1 MKIRLQYASDVAV
14 VPASAVA
21 VLERASATDLRVL
34 LALCADAAAREDVE
48 AHADALC
55 SRAGCT
61 SAQLDAALAFW
72 RGAGVL
78 ETVGEMEAHAEAVTD
93 SANAVAEERE
103 TPLTDTAQPA
113 ATGLPALQE
122 EITEG
127 GRVRIVRARRTTTLP
142 QYTTDEL
149 TAMLEKHRDAAAVIN
164 ECQNIMRTVFNEN
177 ETKILVGLMDYL
189 ALDGAY
195 LVLLCSHCMKLGKDS
210 MRYVER
216 VAFDMVE
223 GGVKDVTA
231 LQETLRHEDEVRE
244 TEYKIR
250 SLYGAQGRKLTPSEK
265 KYIKRWTEEWRFDFA
280 LIERAY
286 ETAVDTKGEA
296 SMRYADGI
304 LKRWHEEG
312 LTTIEQ
318 VEASDEKWR
327 QAQESARAAKGE
339 PRRGGRSS
347 KPEDG
352 GSFDTEDFFEAALKR
367 SFEDL

>member
-1 MKIRLQYASDVAV
+1 MNIKLLYASDVAV

-21 VLERASATDLRVL
+21 VLERASAVDLRIL

-48 AHADALC
+48 AHADVLC
-55 SRAGCT
+55 ARTGCT
-61 SAQLDAALAFW
+61 HAQLGAALAFW
-72 RGAGVL
+72 HGAGVL
-78 ETVGEMEAHAEAVTD
+78 ETVGEMATASNADPASTAVPAESVSTDVSQPTAVLSD
-93 SANAVAEERE
+93 
-103 TPLTDTAQPA
+103 
-113 ATGLPALQE
+113 LQE

-127 GRVRIVRARRTTTLP
+127 GRVRVVRARRTTALP
-142 QYTTDEL
+142 QYTTEEL
-149 TAMLEKHRDAAAVIN
+149 TAMLEKHRDAAAVIH
-164 ECQNIMRTVFNEN
+164 ECQNIMRTVFNES

-195 LVLLCSHCMKLGKDS
+195 LILLCSHCMKLGKDS

-223 GGVKDVTA
+223 DGVKDVSA

-250 SLYGAQGRKLTPSEK
+250 SLYGAQGRKLTPTEK
-265 KYIKRWTEEWRFDFA
+265 KYIKRWLEEWRFDFA

-304 LKRWHEEG
+304 LKRWHDEG
-312 LTTIEQ
+312 LATIGQ
-318 VEASDEKWR
+318 VEESDEKWR
-327 QAQESARAAKGE
+327 RAQESARAAKGE
-339 PRRGGRSS
+339 PRRGGKAS

-367 SFEDL
+367 SFEDF